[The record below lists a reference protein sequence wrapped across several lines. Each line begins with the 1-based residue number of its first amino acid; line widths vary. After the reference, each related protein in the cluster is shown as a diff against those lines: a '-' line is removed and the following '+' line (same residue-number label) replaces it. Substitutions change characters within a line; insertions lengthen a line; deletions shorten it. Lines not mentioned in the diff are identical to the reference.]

1 MATSYYAYSI
11 VIDDAPLPPEII
23 RSTLKQKSLWQ
34 AFIARPRYMTP
45 QRFMESF
52 NQEKQKLTDKVK
64 KGDTLTQEDCDFLTR
79 NTQERIEKVLD
90 DFKEH
95 ALSEMEI
102 KRPDTAKLMKLK
114 TDFATTLIEWLQNLL
129 AWVPVKIQEVFA
141 RLKEATDWCM
151 EKAKEFFEYLWSLLT

>member
-1 MATSYYAYSI
+1 
-11 VIDDAPLPPEII
+11 
-23 RSTLKQKSLWQ
+23 
-34 AFIARPRYMTP
+34 
-45 QRFMESF
+45 MESF

-102 KRPDTAKLMKLK
+102 KRSDTAKQMKLK

-129 AWVPVKIQEVFA
+129 AWVPVKIQEIFA

-151 EKAKEFFEYLWSLLT
+151 EKAKEFFEYLWSLFT